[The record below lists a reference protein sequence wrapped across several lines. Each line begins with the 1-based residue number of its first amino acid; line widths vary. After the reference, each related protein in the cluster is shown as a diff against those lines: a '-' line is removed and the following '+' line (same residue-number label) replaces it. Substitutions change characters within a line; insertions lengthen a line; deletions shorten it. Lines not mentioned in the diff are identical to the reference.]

1 MNLMT
6 MITGVV
12 LAGGKARRMGG
23 VDKGLL
29 ELNGKPLWQYV
40 ADALM
45 TQLSHVVINANRHQE
60 IYQVSGLKVIEDSL
74 ADYPGPL
81 AGMLSVMQQEAGEW
95 FLFCPCDTPYIP
107 HDLAAR
113 LTHQRKDAPVV
124 WVHDGERDH
133 PTIALVNRAIEP
145 LLLEYLQAGE
155 RRVMAFMRLAG
166 GHAVDFSDR
175 KEAFINVNTPEEL
188 ARWQENDDTVTRL
201 CCMEWHRKNNAAE
214 KLIPALCARG
224 IRPGLI
230 KHTHH
235 DMDVDKPG
243 KDSYELRKAGAAQT
257 IVASQQRWALM
268 TETPDEEELDLHFL
282 ASRMDTS
289 KLDLILVEGFKHE
302 EIAKI
307 VLFRDGAGHRPEE
320 LVIDRHVIAVAS
332 DVPLNLDVAL
342 LDINDVEGLADFVV
356 EWMQKQDG

>member
-1 MNLMT
+1 MAGKT
-6 MITGVV
+6 MI
-12 LAGGKARRMGG
+12 
-23 VDKGLL
+23 
-29 ELNGKPLWQYV
+29 
-40 ADALM
+40 
-45 TQLSHVVINANRHQE
+45 
-60 IYQVSGLKVIEDSL
+60 
-74 ADYPGPL
+74 
-81 AGMLSVMQQEAGEW
+81 
-95 FLFCPCDTPYIP
+95 
-107 HDLAAR
+107 
-113 LTHQRKDAPVV
+113 
-124 WVHDGERDH
+124 
-133 PTIALVNRAIEP
+133 P
-145 LLLEYLQAGE
+145 LL
-155 RRVMAFMRLAG
+155 AF
-166 GHAVDFSDR
+166 
-175 KEAFINVNTPEEL
+175 
-188 ARWQENDDTVTRL
+188 
-201 CCMEWHRKNNAAE
+201 AAWIGTGKTTLLK

-268 TETPDEEELDLHFL
+268 TETPDEEELDLQFL

-307 VLFRDGAGHRPEE
+307 VLFRDGTGHRPEE
-320 LVIDRHVIAVAS
+320 LVIDRHVIVVAS